1 MDINDLVTNL
11 RDQIA
16 IRETAEKELESAC
29 DKGQELFNLL
39 VGEVVKTCPLD
50 CLFHW
55 SVECFDETGNFFGIP
70 ESYLQRYASVSTSS
84 SSAGSANNDKDQD
97 KIWQAV
103 LRAAKDEVS
112 RLALSLKA
120 SASDE
125 EATRKDCLLRRKGL
139 HLIATILQVGHC
151 YRQKIQSQNRE
162 DDDIVRQVFKL
173 ARLVLELLLAADNV
187 SWTDM
192 TKEEVATTRDIL
204 DDMYDELPANVK
216 RLLHN
221 LLLSLETN

>member
-1 MDINDLVTNL
+1 M
-11 RDQIA
+11 
-16 IRETAEKELESAC
+16 
-29 DKGQELFNLL
+29 
-39 VGEVVKTCPLD
+39 
-50 CLFHW
+50 
-55 SVECFDETGNFFGIP
+55 
-70 ESYLQRYASVSTSS
+70 
-84 SSAGSANNDKDQD
+84 
-97 KIWQAV
+97 
-103 LRAAKDEVS
+103 
-112 RLALSLKA
+112 SLKA